1 MEKSLARRLRER
13 EVSFFLPLYRRRWK
27 QRGRAFN
34 SYLPL
39 FPGYLFV
46 YGDPD
51 ARLTALQTNLVTC
64 TLPVPD
70 QGRLQTDLLQIH
82 QLLTTGAPVTPEDR
96 LQPGSRVRVTRG
108 PFEGLEGKILRR
120 EQQLRFVVEVQLLQ
134 RGVSLNIESWMF
146 EPIGSAATDP
156 GHKVLCH
163 N

>member
-1 MEKSLARRLRER
+1 VEKSLARRLRER

-27 QRGRAFN
+27 QRGRVFN

-46 YGDPD
+46 YGDAD
-51 ARLTALQTNLVTC
+51 ARLTALQTNLVVR

-70 QGRLQTDLLQIH
+70 QGRLQADLFQVH
-82 QLLTTGAPVTPEDR
+82 RLLTTGAPVTPEDR

-108 PFEGLEGKILRR
+108 PFEGLEGKVLRR

-134 RGVSLNIESWMF
+134 RGVSLHIESGMF
-146 EPIGSAATDP
+146 EPLGPAAADLGP
-156 GHKVLCH
+156 KALGHS
-163 N
+163 